1 MEVYIMKSHVDGQFI
16 REVEK
21 AFNREYP
28 FLRIE
33 FAKNGAGSSADTGY
47 EGADGDILRSRA
59 KQLLQNEIGLNDGMK
74 VSELE
79 TALQS
84 VIACPVQVFRKSSNS
99 WIETKMTRDWTL
111 KQQNDHGRELI

>member
-1 MEVYIMKSHVDGQFI
+1 MGVYITKSHVDGQFI

-21 AFNREYP
+21 EFNRSYEY
-28 FLRIE
+28 LKIE
-33 FAKNGAGSSADTGY
+33 FAKNGADRSADNGY

-59 KQLLQNEIGLNDGMK
+59 KQLLQNEIGLSDAMK

-84 VIACPVQVFRKSSNS
+84 VIDLRLQVFRKSSNS
-99 WIETKMTRDWTL
+99 WIETKMTREWTL